1 MVGHK
6 NGKYLEFLLDD
17 GKTVKYD
24 LSTGQSIGVKGK
36 PVNSVCHKMKG
47 YSINEV
53 IDSIDDE
60 NYRNFLRY
68 VDKCHNLNCARNFGT
83 LLNIARECRGQEQ
96 YFSSGL
102 TDLYPNTPDFKY
114 CPKGLLNYAVRY
126 KLSITR
132 GTINAYKE
140 SPNLFGLAFSLDYL
154 SLDVKDIEH
163 ILTFMMTRNDFYVP
177 YMMNRYNY
185 NPKSLFLYIDKI
197 YTYEAVSI
205 ETILYYLEDNARMMS
220 SLSSKFEKYPNHFLT
235 THNIVIRNYNRMK
248 QEFSNEMFQKRVDNS
263 LAFTYKEYQV
273 VVPQCPQDI
282 KDEAVQQNNCVASYI
297 DRVIEGSCSIV
308 FLRNKANPD
317 KSLITVEIRD
327 GKIVQAKAA
336 YNQEPNEEQLKVLD
350 EYQIYLNE
358 RKMKNAG

>member
-24 LSTGQSIGVKGK
+24 LSTGQSIGVNGK

-47 YSINEV
+47 YSINKV

-68 VDKCHNLNCARNFGT
+68 VDKYHNSNCARNFGT
-83 LLNIARECRGQEQ
+83 LLNIARGCRGQEQ

-102 TDLYPNTPDFKY
+102 TDLDKNTPDFRH
-114 CPKGLLNYAVRY
+114 CPKGLLNYAIKY

-132 GTINAYKE
+132 STINAYKE
-140 SPNLFGLAFSLDYL
+140 CPNLFALAFSLDYL
-154 SLDVKDIEH
+154 SLDVKDIEY
-163 ILTFMMTRNDFYVP
+163 ILTFREIPNEFYVP
-177 YMMNRYNY
+177 YMMNHYNY
-185 NPKSLFLYIDKI
+185 NPKSLLLYIDKI
-197 YTYEAVSI
+197 YTYEAVDGRMI
-205 ETILYYLEDNARMMS
+205 PYDLKDNDRMMS
-220 SLSSKFEKYPNHFLT
+220 SISSKFEKYPNHLLT
-235 THNIVIRNYNRMK
+235 THHIVIRNYKRMK
-248 QEFSNEMFQKRVDNS
+248 QKFSNEMFQKRVDNS
-263 LAFTYKEYQV
+263 LAFIYKEYQV

-297 DRVIEGSCSIV
+297 DRVIEVSCNIV
-308 FLRNKANPD
+308 FLRNKANLD